1 MEFPAVLPHGP
12 SRRQFLGKLALGGA
26 AVLAGRLAPSA
37 GAAEAPDLLASRQ
50 GRKLGIALVGLG
62 RYAGGQLA
70 PALQETRLC
79 RLAGVVTGERA
90 KGERWA
96 REYGFSEKSV
106 YGYDTIGRLA
116 DNPDVDIVYVV
127 TPPGLHARDVIAA
140 AKAGKHVISEKPM
153 ATTVADCDAMIAAC
167 RAAGVK
173 LSIGY
178 RLHFEPHHAELE
190 RLARSGEFGPF
201 ERMDGG
207 FGFHMARPEWRLDLK
222 LAGGGPLPDLG
233 TYVIQEACRARLEEP
248 PVAVT
253 AREAPKVRP
262 EFFKEVEAEI
272 NWTMEFAGGATCAGF
287 ASYENGANRFRAEA
301 PHGWVELDPAFS
313 YRGVEGRTS
322 RRRMHYPAV
331 NEQAGQ
337 MDDFAECILSGRPT
351 PVPGEMGRRDIAI
364 ITAIYEAAASGQ
376 RVPVRV

>member
-1 MEFPAVLPHGP
+1 MKSPAAPPFGP
-12 SRRQFLGKLALGGA
+12 SRRQFLERIALGGA
-26 AVLAGRLAPSA
+26 AVLAGRLVPSA
-37 GAAEAPDLLASRQ
+37 RAADAPDLPASRR
-50 GRKLGIALVGLG
+50 GRKLGVALVGLG

-90 KGERWA
+90 KGGQWA
-96 REYGFSEKSV
+96 REYGFPEKSV

-167 RAAGVK
+167 RAAGVM

-178 RLHFEPHHAELE
+178 RLHFEPHHAEFE
-190 RLARSGEFGPF
+190 RLARSGEFGSF

-207 FGFHMARPEWRLDLK
+207 FGFHMARPEWRLDRK

-233 TYVIQEACRARLEEP
+233 TYVIQEACRARLEQS

-253 AREAPKVRP
+253 AREAPKERP
-262 EFFKEVEAEI
+262 EFFQEVEAEI
-272 NWTMEFAGGATCAGF
+272 TWTMEFAGGATCAGF
-287 ASYENGANRFRAEA
+287 ASYERGANRFRAEA

-322 RRRMHYPAV
+322 RGRIHYPSV

-337 MDDFAECILSGRPT
+337 MDDFAACILTGRPT

-364 ITAIYEAAASGQ
+364 ITAIYEAAASGR
-376 RVPVRV
+376 RVPVKI